1 MKVILQENVANLG
14 KVGEIVKVKDGYGR
28 NYLVPHQ
35 LAVIADERN
44 VARMEHQRRTAD
56 ARAQKLVG
64 EAKALAEKLSQTAVT
79 IRRQA
84 GEENKIF
91 GSVTNRDIAEALAA
105 EGFAIDKK
113 QIVVDESII
122 KNLGV
127 FNVAVKLAPEVSAD
141 VKVYVIAG

>member
-28 NYLVPHQ
+28 NYLVPNQ
-35 LAVIADERN
+35 LAVVADERN

-64 EAKALAEKLSQTAVT
+64 EAKTLAEKLSQTAVT

>member
-28 NYLVPHQ
+28 NYLVPNQ
-35 LAVIADERN
+35 LAVVADERN

-64 EAKALAEKLSQTAVT
+64 EAKSLAEKLSQTAVT

-141 VKVYVIAG
+141 VKDYVIAG

>member
-14 KVGEIVKVKDGYGR
+14 KVGEIVRVKDGYGR
-28 NYLVPHQ
+28 NYLVPNQ
-35 LAVIADERN
+35 LAVVADERN

-127 FNVAVKLAPEVSAD
+127 FTVAVKLAPEVSAD

>member
-1 MKVILQENVANLG
+1 MKVILQENVPTLG

-28 NYLVPHQ
+28 NYLVPNQ

-64 EAKALAEKLSQTAVT
+64 EAKAVAEKLSQTAVT

>member
-1 MKVILQENVANLG
+1 MKVILQENVPNLG

-28 NYLVPHQ
+28 NYLVPNQ

-64 EAKALAEKLSQTAVT
+64 EAKAMADKLSQTAVT

-127 FNVAVKLAPEVSAD
+127 FTVAVKLAPEVNAD

>member
-1 MKVILQENVANLG
+1 MKVILQENVPSLG

-28 NYLVPHQ
+28 NYLVPNQ

-127 FNVAVKLAPEVSAD
+127 FTVAVKLAPEVSAD

>member
-1 MKVILQENVANLG
+1 MKVILQENVPNLG
-14 KVGEIVKVKDGYGR
+14 NVGEIVKVKDGYGR
-28 NYLVPHQ
+28 NYLVPNQ

-44 VARMEHQRRTAD
+44 VARMDHQRRTAD
-56 ARAQKLVG
+56 ARAQKLLG
-64 EAKALAEKLSQTAVT
+64 EARGLAEKLSQTAVT

-113 QIVVDESII
+113 QIVVDESVI

-127 FNVAVKLAPEVSAD
+127 FTVGVKLAPEVSAD
-141 VKVYVIAG
+141 VKVYVIAQ

>member
-1 MKVILQENVANLG
+1 MKVILQENVPNLG

-28 NYLVPHQ
+28 NYLVPNQ

-56 ARAQKLVG
+56 ARAQKLLG
-64 EAKALAEKLSQTAVT
+64 EAKAVAEKLSQTAVT

>member
-1 MKVILQENVANLG
+1 M
-14 KVGEIVKVKDGYGR
+14 
-28 NYLVPHQ
+28 
-35 LAVIADERN
+35 
-44 VARMEHQRRTAD
+44 
-56 ARAQKLVG
+56 
-64 EAKALAEKLSQTAVT
+64 AEKLSQTAVT

>member
-28 NYLVPHQ
+28 NYLVPNQ
-35 LAVIADERN
+35 LAVVADERN

>member
-28 NYLVPHQ
+28 NFLVPNQ

-44 VARMEHQRRTAD
+44 MARMEHQRRTAD

-64 EAKALAEKLSQTAVT
+64 EAKSLAEKLNQTAVT

-91 GSVTNRDIAEALAA
+91 GSVTNRDIAEALAT

-127 FNVAVKLAPEVSAD
+127 FTVAVKLAPEVQAD

>member
-1 MKVILQENVANLG
+1 MKVILQENVASLG
-14 KVGEIVKVKDGYGR
+14 RVGDIVKVKDGYGR
-28 NYLVPHQ
+28 NYLVPNQ
-35 LAVIADERN
+35 LAVVADERN
-44 VARMEHQRRTAD
+44 VARMDHQRRQAD
-56 ARAQKLVG
+56 ARASKIIG
-64 EAKALAEKLSQTAVT
+64 EAKALAEKLKETAVT

-91 GSVTNRDIAEALAA
+91 GSVTNRDIAEALAT

-127 FNVAVKLAPEVSAD
+127 FTVNVKLAPDVTAD

>member
-28 NYLVPHQ
+28 NYLVPNQ
-35 LAVIADERN
+35 LAVVADERN

-64 EAKALAEKLSQTAVT
+64 EAKAVAENLSQTAVT

>member
-14 KVGEIVKVKDGYGR
+14 KVGEIVRVKDGYGR
-28 NYLVPHQ
+28 NYLVPNQ
-35 LAVIADERN
+35 LAVVADERN

-64 EAKALAEKLSQTAVT
+64 EAKSLAEKLSQTAVT

-91 GSVTNRDIAEALAA
+91 GSVTNRDIAEALGA
-105 EGFAIDKK
+105 EGIEVDRRAIHL
-113 QIVVDESII
+113 DEPIRSIG
-122 KNLGV
+122 LFTV
-127 FNVAVKLAPEVSAD
+127 PVRLHREVTANVR
-141 VKVYVIAG
+141 VYVIRAS

>member
-1 MKVILQENVANLG
+1 MKVILQENVPNLG

-28 NYLVPHQ
+28 NYLVPNQ

-44 VARMEHQRRTAD
+44 VARMDHQRRTAD
-56 ARAQKLVG
+56 ARAQKLLG
-64 EAKALAEKLSQTAVT
+64 EAKAVAEKLSQTAVT

>member
-1 MKVILQENVANLG
+1 MKVILQENVTNLG
-14 KVGEIVKVKDGYGR
+14 KVGDIVKVKDGYGR
-28 NYLVPHQ
+28 NYLVPNQ

-64 EAKALAEKLSQTAVT
+64 EAKAVAEKLSQTAVT

>member
-28 NYLVPHQ
+28 NYLVPNQ
-35 LAVIADERN
+35 LAVVADERN

-56 ARAQKLVG
+56 ARAQKIVG
-64 EAKALAEKLSQTAVT
+64 EAKAVAEKLSQTAVT

>member
-1 MKVILQENVANLG
+1 MKVILQENVPNLG

-28 NYLVPHQ
+28 NYLVPNQ

-56 ARAQKLVG
+56 ARAQKLLG
-64 EAKALAEKLSQTAVT
+64 EARAVAEKLSQTAVT

>member
-28 NYLVPHQ
+28 NYLVPNQ

-64 EAKALAEKLSQTAVT
+64 EAKTLAEKLSQTAVT

-113 QIVVDESII
+113 QIIVDESII

>member
-28 NYLVPHQ
+28 NYLVPNQ

-64 EAKALAEKLSQTAVT
+64 EAKSLAEKLSQTAVT

>member
-28 NYLVPHQ
+28 NYLVPNQ
-35 LAVIADERN
+35 LAVVADERN

-56 ARAQKLVG
+56 ARAQKIVG
-64 EAKALAEKLSQTAVT
+64 EAKAVAEKLSQTAVT

-113 QIVVDESII
+113 QVVVDESII

>member
-1 MKVILQENVANLG
+1 MKVILQDNVPNLG

-28 NYLVPHQ
+28 NYLVPNQ

-56 ARAQKLVG
+56 ARAQKLLG
-64 EAKALAEKLSQTAVT
+64 EAKAVAEKLSQTAVT

-91 GSVTNRDIAEALAA
+91 GSVTNRDIADALAA

-127 FNVAVKLAPEVSAD
+127 FTVAVKLTPDVSAD

>member
-1 MKVILQENVANLG
+1 
-14 KVGEIVKVKDGYGR
+14 VKVKDGYGR
-28 NYLVPHQ
+28 NYLVPNQ

-56 ARAQKLVG
+56 ARAQKLLG
-64 EAKALAEKLSQTAVT
+64 EAKAVAEKLSQTAVT

-127 FNVAVKLAPEVSAD
+127 FNVAVKLAPEVTAD

>member
-28 NYLVPHQ
+28 NYLVPNQ

-44 VARMEHQRRTAD
+44 VARMDHQRRTAD

>member
-1 MKVILQENVANLG
+1 MKVILQENVTNLG
-14 KVGEIVKVKDGYGR
+14 KVGDIVKVKDGYGR
-28 NYLVPHQ
+28 NYLVPNQ

-56 ARAQKLVG
+56 ARAQKLLG
-64 EAKALAEKLSQTAVT
+64 EAKAVAEKLSQTAVT

>member
-1 MKVILQENVANLG
+1 MKVILQENVTNLG

-28 NYLVPHQ
+28 NYLVPNQ
-35 LAVIADERN
+35 LAVVADERN

-64 EAKALAEKLSQTAVT
+64 EAKTLAEKLSQTAVT

>member
-1 MKVILQENVANLG
+1 MKVILQENVPNLG
-14 KVGEIVKVKDGYGR
+14 KVGEIVRVKDGYGR
-28 NYLVPHQ
+28 NYLVPNQ

-56 ARAQKLVG
+56 ARAQKLLG
-64 EAKALAEKLSQTAVT
+64 EAKGLAAKLSQTAVT

-127 FNVAVKLAPEVSAD
+127 FSVAVKLAPEVSAD

>member
-28 NYLVPHQ
+28 NYLVPNQ

>member
-28 NYLVPHQ
+28 NYLVPKQ

-64 EAKALAEKLSQTAVT
+64 EAKTLAEKLSQTAVT

-113 QIVVDESII
+113 QIIVDESII

-127 FNVAVKLAPEVSAD
+127 FTVAVKLAPEVSAD

>member
-1 MKVILQENVANLG
+1 MKVILQENVTNLG

-28 NYLVPHQ
+28 NYLVPNQ

-64 EAKALAEKLSQTAVT
+64 EARAMAEKLSQTAVT

-127 FNVAVKLAPEVSAD
+127 FTVAVKLAPEVNAD

>member
-28 NYLVPHQ
+28 NYLVPNQ

-44 VARMEHQRRTAD
+44 VARMDHQRRTAD

-64 EAKALAEKLSQTAVT
+64 EAKALADKLSQTAVT

>member
-28 NYLVPHQ
+28 NYLVPNQ
-35 LAVIADERN
+35 LAVVADERN
-44 VARMEHQRRTAD
+44 AARMEHQRRTAD

-64 EAKALAEKLSQTAVT
+64 EAKSLAEKLSQTAVT

>member
-28 NYLVPHQ
+28 NYLVPNQ
-35 LAVIADERN
+35 LAVVADERN

-64 EAKALAEKLSQTAVT
+64 EAKAVAEKLSQTAVT

>member
-28 NYLVPHQ
+28 NYLVPNQ

-91 GSVTNRDIAEALAA
+91 GSVTNRDIAEALAS

>member
-1 MKVILQENVANLG
+1 MKVILQENVTNLG

-28 NYLVPHQ
+28 NYLVPNQ
-35 LAVIADERN
+35 LAVIADVRN

-64 EAKALAEKLSQTAVT
+64 EAKTLAEKLSQTAVT

>member
-28 NYLVPHQ
+28 NYLVPNQ
-35 LAVIADERN
+35 LAVVADERN

-56 ARAQKLVG
+56 ARAQKLLG
-64 EAKALAEKLSQTAVT
+64 EAKTLAEKLSQTAVT

>member
-28 NYLVPHQ
+28 NYLVPNQ

-56 ARAQKLVG
+56 ARAQKLLG
-64 EAKALAEKLSQTAVT
+64 EAKTLAEKLSQTAVT

>member
-28 NYLVPHQ
+28 NYLVPNQ

-91 GSVTNRDIAEALAA
+91 GSVTNRDIAEALAS

-127 FNVAVKLAPEVSAD
+127 FTVAVKLAPEVSAD